1 MAFTNSTSHFGLP
14 QYIGTDRPKYLTD
27 VNNAYKKIDDEIY
40 NAQTEAK
47 AADAS
52 AEQANTNA
60 NSALTNANAAVE
72 VANLAN
78 ETAKTAQETATTAE
92 NTANTANQTATQAET
107 TAGNAVAVA
116 NNANTLAG
124 EAQASANKAIA
135 DSATAVKVG
144 GNIANA
150 YDATKT
156 YAVGDYCM
164 YNGVFYKCVTA
175 ITSAHAFNVDEWDD
189 VTVGE
194 EIGAIG
200 GFDPSEINKKIA
212 SNTDTIATHTEQL
225 DGLYFG
231 QNDSGEYGYSTTKG
245 GTIVPFKKST
255 KAEGNATAG
264 DVLSGKT
271 FSNAD
276 AMGVIG
282 TMKNNGSETVE
293 LNPTTNAKVTQTLE
307 GGYYDSITI
316 TSDGSTAY
324 QAGYKAGH
332 DITEKTEVVYE
343 DNTRYNTTGW
353 TADRDYSVLFIRAEI
368 PNNKTFYYEGEGT
381 VEYAVYGSGVVS
393 SDPVTNY
400 VELVNVKSGYRVYG
414 GDWNS
419 MCIYGTW
426 AVD

>member
-124 EAQASANKAIA
+124 EAQASANKAVA
-135 DSATAVKVG
+135 DSATAVKIG

-156 YAVGDYCM
+156 YAVGDYCL
-164 YNGVFYKCVTA
+164 YNGTFYKCITA

-194 EIGAIG
+194 ELGTG
-200 GFDPSEINKKIA
+200 GFDPTEINQKIA
-212 SNTDTIATHTEQL
+212 KHETEL
-225 DGLYFG
+225 NGLYFA
-231 QNDSGEYGYSTTKG
+231 QNTSGEWGYKTSATG
-245 GTIVPFKKST
+245 SVVPFKKAASAT
-255 KAEGNATAG
+255 GNAVASE
-264 DVLSGKT
+264 VLSGRT
-271 FSNAD
+271 FSNAS
-276 AMGVIG
+276 AIGLTG
-282 TMKNNGSETVE
+282 TMKNNGSKTVAV
-293 LNPTTNAKVTQTLE
+293 NPTANAQVTQTLDA
-307 GGYYDSITI
+307 GYYESLVV
-316 TSDGSTAY
+316 TSDGTTAY
-324 QAGYKAGH
+324 NAGKNA
-332 DITEKTEVVYE
+332 
-343 DNTRYNTTGW
+343 
-353 TADRDYSVLFIRAEI
+353 
-368 PNNKTFYYEGEGT
+368 
-381 VEYAVYGSGVVS
+381 
-393 SDPVTNY
+393 
-400 VELVNVKSGYRVYG
+400 VELTHEVDFTIDSASYTVLHDGWIIILNNVGYDVTLNSTTVYKMEAFEYNLTSLYTSEMIKVKK
-414 GDWNS
+414 GDVLTTAANHS
-419 MCIYGTW
+419 AVIYEIEL
-426 AVD
+426 A